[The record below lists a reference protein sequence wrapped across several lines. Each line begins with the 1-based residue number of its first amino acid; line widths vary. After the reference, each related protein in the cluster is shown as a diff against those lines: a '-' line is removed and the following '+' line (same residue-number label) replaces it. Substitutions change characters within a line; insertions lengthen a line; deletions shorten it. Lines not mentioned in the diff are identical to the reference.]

1 MTVMEKSEYYKIIYD
16 ILKNEEFQKRKH
28 YPHHGKISV
37 YEHSLAVSKLSY
49 DIAKKLKLDY
59 KSAAIG
65 GLLHD
70 FYPNP
75 WPSNKQKKFFKKHG
89 FVHAREAMENS
100 YQYFPELMNDK
111 ISNIILRHM
120 FPLNIIPPK
129 YLEGWIITLVD
140 KYVSLE
146 TLKNPS
152 FFTDLFGIR
161 KKSDQN
167 G

>member
-1 MTVMEKSEYYKIIYD
+1 
-16 ILKNEEFQKRKH
+16 
-28 YPHHGKISV
+28 
-37 YEHSLAVSKLSY
+37 
-49 DIAKKLKLDY
+49 
-59 KSAAIG
+59 
-65 GLLHD
+65 
-70 FYPNP
+70 
-75 WPSNKQKKFFKKHG
+75 
-89 FVHAREAMENS
+89 
-100 YQYFPELMNDK
+100 
-111 ISNIILRHM
+111 M

-146 TLKNPS
+146 TLKNPT

>member
-1 MTVMEKSEYYKIIYD
+1 
-16 ILKNEEFQKRKH
+16 
-28 YPHHGKISV
+28 
-37 YEHSLAVSKLSY
+37 
-49 DIAKKLKLDY
+49 
-59 KSAAIG
+59 
-65 GLLHD
+65 
-70 FYPNP
+70 
-75 WPSNKQKKFFKKHG
+75 
-89 FVHAREAMENS
+89 MENS
-100 YQYFPELMNDK
+100 YQYFSELMNDK
-111 ISNIILRHM
+111 ISNIILRLM